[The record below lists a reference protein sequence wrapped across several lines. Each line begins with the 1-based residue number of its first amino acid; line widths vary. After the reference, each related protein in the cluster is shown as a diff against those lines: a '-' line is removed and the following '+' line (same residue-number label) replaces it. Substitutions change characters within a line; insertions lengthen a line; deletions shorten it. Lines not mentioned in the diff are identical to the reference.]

1 MTQLQDLPVLTLGPP
16 TFSVAE
22 WETMRR
28 RYDIETIPKAG
39 LTDRASIIEAIADA
53 VAARAA
59 TGKTPYA
66 AFVWFFGV
74 TGPAVPINEDVLGSL
89 VRNGCRLICGAGAG
103 YNYVDVAWLTTQG
116 VLYCNTPTA
125 ITASTAN
132 GALMLILATTRAASQ
147 GDMYARTGKWRG
159 DVSLPA
165 GVLPLGEDIEGMTL
179 GIIGLGSIG
188 KALAVRAQ
196 ACGMKV
202 IYYSRHRVP
211 ESEENGAIFVSMD
224 ALLAA
229 SDAISVNCPLTP
241 ETHHLLGP
249 AAFSK
254 MKTGVFVVNTARGP
268 IIDEDALVQALKSG
282 KVSRVGLDVFEREP
296 IINPGLL
303 DPSLSHRVTLQP
315 HTAGATRQAFFK
327 GELELFKS
335 LEDFLNGRRPEY
347 AVNAPP

>member
-1 MTQLQDLPVLTLGPP
+1 MTQLRDLPTLTLGPANWAG
-16 TFSVAE
+16 AE
-22 WETMRR
+22 WERMRR
-28 RYDIETIPKAG
+28 RYEIDTIPLAE
-39 LTDRASIIEAIADA
+39 LTDRASIIKAIAAA

-59 TGKTPYA
+59 AGKTPYA
-66 AFVWFFGV
+66 AFLQLPGVWV
-74 TGPAVPINEDVLGSL
+74 GPMTEDVLGPL
-89 VRNGCRLICGAGAG
+89 VKNGCRLICGAADG
-103 YNYVDVAWLTTQG
+103 YDNVDVAWLTSQG

-125 ITASTAN
+125 ITVSTAN
-132 GALMLILATTRAASQ
+132 GALMLILAATRAASQ
-147 GDMYARTGKWRG
+147 GDMYTKTGKWRG
-159 DVSLPA
+159 DASLPA
-165 GVLPLGEDIEGMTL
+165 GILPPGEDIEGMTL

-188 KALAVRAQ
+188 KALALRAQ

-229 SDAISVNCPLTP
+229 SDVISVNCPLTP

-254 MKTGVFVVNTARGP
+254 MKTGVFVVNTARGA

-296 IINPGLL
+296 SIHPGLL
-303 DPSLSHRVTLQP
+303 DASLSHRITLQP
-315 HTAGATRQAFFK
+315 HMTGNTTRAFFK
-327 GELELFKS
+327 AELEVFKS
-335 LEDFLNGRRPEY
+335 LEEFLKGRIPEY
-347 AVNAPP
+347 AVNAPR